1 MENEKLYSVMKK
13 QSDIL
18 DEILVEQE
26 QVRQSVVERDWD
38 TLQKALNI
46 IDDYSSAF
54 CSLECERESYSD
66 ESSFPELRREVK
78 SKLLK
83 SKIANDSLNE
93 YLKITNDFLQGL
105 FDNVIPN
112 RRNVLYCTS
121 GILKNQPECMV
132 LDAVL

>member
-1 MENEKLYSVMKK
+1 MDNEKLYSLMKK

-18 DEILVEQE
+18 DEILQE
-26 QVRQSVVERDWD
+26 QNLVRKSVVARDWD
-38 TLQKALNI
+38 TLQKSLNVI
-46 IDDYSSAF
+46 GDYSSAF
-54 CSLECERESYSD
+54 CSLECERESFSD
-66 ESSFPELRREVK
+66 ESAFPDLRRELK

-83 SKIANDSLNE
+83 SKIENDSLNE

-112 RRNVLYCTS
+112 RRNVLYCTT

>member
-18 DEILVEQE
+18 DEILIEQDL
-26 QVRQSVVERDWD
+26 VRKSVISRDWD
-38 TLQKALNI
+38 TLQKSLNT

-54 CSLECERESYSD
+54 CSLECERETYSD

-78 SKLLK
+78 TKLLK
-83 SKIANDSLNE
+83 SKIENDSLNE
-93 YLKITNDFLQGL
+93 YLRITNDFLQGL

-112 RRNVLYCTS
+112 RRNVLYCKT

-132 LDAVL
+132 LNAVL